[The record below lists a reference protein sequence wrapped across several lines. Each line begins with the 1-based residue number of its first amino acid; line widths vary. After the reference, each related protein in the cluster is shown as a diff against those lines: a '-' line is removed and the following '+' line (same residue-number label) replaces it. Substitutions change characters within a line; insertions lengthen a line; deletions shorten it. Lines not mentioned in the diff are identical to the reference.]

1 MFKLAFFILILI
13 VAAYL
18 KTSSI
23 KITPS
28 KKNKVFLFLT
38 SLIVTFFVISLITF
52 PEACYKAAV
61 NGVTTWINIVLPA
74 LLPFFIGAEL
84 MIGLGIIDF
93 IGIMLEPFMRPLFN
107 TPGLSSFVFIM
118 SITSGYPVGVKLTCN
133 LRQQGKCTRLEAQR
147 MLAFCSTSGPLFMIG
162 AVSIGMLGNAAAGTV
177 IAISHYLASVM
188 LGIFCGRLVKDR
200 SSVTPAL
207 RRLPSIKSGLK
218 AMYRKRV
225 EDGRPLGVLLGEAV
239 RESINT
245 LLMVGGF
252 IIMFSVV
259 IEVCTIT
266 GLLDYISAPI
276 ASLLSITPLPSN
288 LVKPVLSGIMEITIG
303 SRMISSVASVPLIY
317 KIFAISFII
326 GWSGFS
332 IHAQAVSF
340 IGKTDLNPGFY
351 LISKF
356 FHGVLASAISVGLSM
371 LTMSDQVQQVY
382 LPKMDGFYSTSF
394 SKQLIAS
401 TEILFSMVAVVLLF
415 IAASWVINFVIGF
428 NSKRS

>member
-1 MFKLAFFILILI
+1 
-13 VAAYL
+13 
-18 KTSSI
+18 
-23 KITPS
+23 
-28 KKNKVFLFLT
+28 
-38 SLIVTFFVISLITF
+38 
-52 PEACYKAAV
+52 
-61 NGVTTWINIVLPA
+61 
-74 LLPFFIGAEL
+74 
-84 MIGLGIIDF
+84 
-93 IGIMLEPFMRPLFN
+93 
-107 TPGLSSFVFIM
+107 
-118 SITSGYPVGVKLTCN
+118 
-133 LRQQGKCTRLEAQR
+133 